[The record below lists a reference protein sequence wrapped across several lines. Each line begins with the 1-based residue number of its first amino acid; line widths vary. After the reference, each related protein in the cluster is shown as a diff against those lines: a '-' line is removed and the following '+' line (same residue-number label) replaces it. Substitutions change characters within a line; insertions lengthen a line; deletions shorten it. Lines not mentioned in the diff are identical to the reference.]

1 MKPPA
6 FEYRR
11 VFSAEEAV
19 SFLAELGEDAKLLAG
34 GQSLT
39 PMMNFRLA
47 RPSALIDVNPVRGLD
62 FIAGEGSGLRIGALT
77 RHRTVERCTMSAVAD
92 GYAVL
97 TAAAALIGHYPI
109 RTRGTIGGSM
119 AHADPTAEW
128 CLLARLLDAR
138 IVVIGPEG
146 ERTITAA
153 DWFTGFLTT
162 SIGETEMITEVAFDR
177 PREHAALTEF
187 AQRKG
192 DFAIAAAAVTF
203 DVVDGRCSAPAVVLG
218 GVASVPLRDDGL
230 DAVIEGREPTRSA
243 FTEVGRAAAE
253 LIDPPTD
260 LHGDADYRR
269 HLIQTLVIRAFD
281 EALTGA
287 G

>member
-11 VFSAEEAV
+11 VFSADEAV
-19 SFLAELGEDAKLLAG
+19 SLLTELGEDAKLLAG

-47 RPSALIDVNPVRGLD
+47 RPSALIDVNPVRELD
-62 FIAGEGSGLRIGALT
+62 FITGQGPGLRIGALT
-77 RHRTVERCTMSAVAD
+77 RHRTVERCTKAAVAD

-97 TAAAALIGHYPI
+97 SRSAALIGHYPI
-109 RTRGTIGGSM
+109 RTRGTIGGSL

-128 CLLARLLDAR
+128 CLLSRLLDAR
-138 IVVIGPEG
+138 IIVVGPEG
-146 ERTITAA
+146 ERRIDAA

-162 SIGETEMITEVAFDR
+162 GIGETEMITEVAFDR
-177 PREHAALTEF
+177 PRQHAALTEF

-192 DFAIAAAAVTF
+192 DFAIAAAAVAF
-203 DVVDGRCSAPAVVLG
+203 DVVDGRCSAPSVVLG
-218 GVASVPLRDDGL
+218 GVGSVPVRDDAL
-230 DAVIEGREPTRSA
+230 DAVIDGREPTRSA
-243 FTEVGRAAAE
+243 FTEVARAAAE
-253 LIDPPTD
+253 LIDPPAD
-260 LHGDADYRR
+260 LHGDGDYRR